1 MNKKPLIILLIS
13 VSIAIGFIYIHNNN
27 PEFIKSSQFIQ
38 KFVSYFKKN
47 TYNNE
52 KQKNENIFKDNAS
65 KKEKNFESTEQ
76 QKIENKELQKK
87 KESIQKNIKSERE
100 KETEKPEAKKETKK
114 SKIKKEI
121 KQQEEKKE
129 NKKNEIKKKTKESEI
144 KKEIKEHLE
153 KEIKKLEEKNAIK
166 EEIIKPEEK
175 KESKN
180 TEVKK
185 EIKESSIKDT
195 KKNDKIMSEKN
206 ILNEENKINE
216 LLEKD
221 EEYDIII
228 VGAGLAGVTATYESY
243 LKSKG
248 KLKIVL
254 LEKQKNFGG
263 NSAKATSGI
272 NILNSPLQKAQNVK
286 DTYDLFF
293 SDTMKS
299 GKGRSVPDL
308 VSTLVEDSVSV
319 FNFFTDIK
327 ADLSKLGLLG
337 GHSVPR
343 TCRPTNATVGYHLT
357 SVVYKTLLNL
367 TGVIFSSNSTVVELI
382 YNPKIRTVQGVKVII
397 NGKEK
402 ILKSKTVILTC
413 GGFGHDFDSQDSL
426 LKEYVP
432 NIMKF
437 PTTNGPQTTGMGVK
451 IARNIGADLVDMDQ
465 VQIHPTGY
473 VDYKDRFS
481 KNKILAPELLR
492 GVGGILINQ
501 KGERFCNE
509 LGTRDY
515 VTEKIIKNCEKIQN
529 KFNIDQYESFLILNE
544 NAAQKFG
551 TNINFYIKKG
561 LFKKYN
567 NFEDFAQINKIDF
580 KNLKNTIVS
589 YNEFAKSNKPDQFG
603 KIVYPE
609 KFNLEQPIYVAVIS
623 PVIHYCM
630 GGIKINKETEVITTV
645 VTTRKK
651 KKKKNTFII
660 NGLFAA
666 GEVTGGVHGGNRLG
680 GNSLLECAVFGRR
693 AANSAIRYIE
703 KLDKK

>member
-1 MNKKPLIILLIS
+1 MNKKSLIILFLS
-13 VSIAIGFIYIHNNN
+13 VSIAIIFFYVNNKDSDL
-27 PEFIKSSQFIQ
+27 IKSSNFN
-38 KFVSYFKKN
+38 KLNSLLNKV
-47 TYNNE
+47 YNN
-52 KQKNENIFKDNAS
+52 NENKKVNKEKNNNKNKFNDLKDEKS
-65 KKEKNFESTEQ
+65 EKKVDKKEKIKDNNN
-76 QKIENKELQKK
+76 ENNVKRE
-87 KESIQKNIKSERE
+87 IKNIDE
-100 KETEKPEAKKETKK
+100 KKETKEHIK
-114 SKIKKEI
+114 S
-121 KQQEEKKE
+121 
-129 NKKNEIKKKTKESEI
+129 
-144 KKEIKEHLE
+144 
-153 KEIKKLEEKNAIK
+153 
-166 EEIIKPEEK
+166 
-175 KESKN
+175 
-180 TEVKK
+180 VKDN
-185 EIKESSIKDT
+185 IKDDSKT
-195 KKNDKIMSEKN
+195 RI
-206 ILNEENKINE
+206 
-216 LLEKD
+216 LLEN
-221 EEYDIII
+221 EEYDIIV

-272 NILNSPLQKAQNVK
+272 NILNSPLQKAENIK

-293 SDTMKS
+293 SDTIKS

-308 VSTLVEDSVSV
+308 VSSLVKDSVSV
-319 FNFFTDIK
+319 FDFFTNIK

-357 SVVYKTLLNL
+357 STVYKTLINS
-367 TGVIFSSNSTVVELI
+367 TSIIFSPNSTVIELI
-382 YNPKIRTVQGVKVII
+382 YDDKKRTVNGVKVLI

-413 GGFGHDFDSQDSL
+413 GGFGHDFDSKDSL

-437 PTTNGPQTTGMGVK
+437 PTTNGPQTRGDGMK
-451 IARNIGADLVDMDQ
+451 IARSIGADLVDMDQ

-473 VDYKDRFS
+473 VDFKDRFS

-515 VTEKIIKNCEKIQN
+515 VTEQILKNCEKIPN
-529 KFNIDQYESFLILNE
+529 ELNIDQYESYLILNE
-544 NAAQKFG
+544 KSTEKFG
-551 TNINFYIKKG
+551 KNIKFYIGKG
-561 LFKKYN
+561 LIKKYN
-567 NFEDFAQINKIDF
+567 NFEDFAISNKIDF
-580 KNLKNTIVS
+580 KNLEKTIAT
-589 YNEFAKSNKPDQFG
+589 YNDYAQKKQPDPFG
-603 KIVYPE
+603 KTVYPE
-609 KFNLEQPIYVAVIS
+609 QFKLNQPVYVAVIS

-630 GGIKINKETEVITTV
+630 GGIKINKNTEVISKK
-645 VTTRKK
+645 RKK
-651 KKKKNTFII
+651 KKSFVIK
-660 NGLFAA
+660 GLFAA

-693 AANSAIRYIE
+693 AAKSAIKYIE
-703 KLDKK
+703 KLKKKINN